1 MKVYKSRLKYRRED
15 AGLSQAEL
23 SAQSGVSLR
32 SIQMYEQGQRDINK
46 AEVVTVLQMAEALKC
61 DIRDIINPW

>member
-32 SIQMYEQGQRDINK
+32 SIQMYEQGQRDINR
-46 AEVVTVLQMAEALKC
+46 AEVVTVLRMAEALKC